1 MSILEPRLKEK
12 RWKPEVEE
20 EIIKLWEKEQTYKFN
35 EKTEKPI
42 YSVDTPPPYASGKW
56 HIGGAVHYSQID
68 MIARFRRMQGYEVL
82 FPFGVDRNGL
92 PIEVQVEKK
101 YNIKMVETPREEF
114 IKLCKELLDKYEG
127 EIVSLAKR
135 LGLSCNSFKPE
146 DIYRTDSPEYRK
158 ITQETFIELWKKGL
172 VYEDNR
178 PNNWCPVC
186 HTTIADAEV
195 EYREEETYL
204 NYVKFKVK
212 ETGEDLIIATT
223 RPELLCACGCVIV
236 HPDDDRYKHL
246 HGKTAIVPLYGKEV
260 PIIPHKEANPEFGT
274 GVVMI
279 CSYGDYGDVRLFR
292 ELKLKPT
299 IAINPKGRMTEAA
312 GKYAGLTVYKA
323 REQVI
328 KDLKEQGLLIKQEK
342 IVHRTPICWR
352 SKNPI
357 EFVAMPEY
365 YLKQIEFLEDL
376 LKIID
381 EIKFYPPYNKQLLI
395 NWINSVTTDWPISRR
410 RYYGTEIPLWYCKEC
425 GKPITPPPGK
435 YYQPWKE
442 DPPIDKCPHCGSTKG
457 FKGET
462 RTFDTW
468 FDSSI
473 SQLVILKY
481 KKNPEFFKKVFP
493 CSIRPQGKDI
503 VRTWLYYSI
512 LRTYQLLKAPAFREI
527 WISGMVVDEKGEAM
541 SKSKGNIV
549 MPEPLLKKYG
559 ADAIR
564 LWGSMEAG
572 LGSDIRFSEQRVGGA
587 YKFLVKLWNI
597 ARFISAFPEPQNQV
611 KLTATDQW
619 ILGELNKLIEE
630 AKEGYEKLDFQIP
643 ATKVRSFT
651 WEIFA
656 SHYIELVKSRAYNR
670 EGKFTEKEQQAA
682 WYTLHTVLKTILK
695 LLAPI
700 TPFITEKIYRELYSP
715 NKSIHLEKF
724 PQPNPE
730 WKTPLTKITQT
741 LMTVN
746 SAIWKYKKDHGK
758 ALRTPISEVWI
769 PEELKPLERDL
780 KEMHQI
786 QNLNYGT
793 PKEPQKLQRITVT
806 VTKTKTQVIYLK
818 L

>member
-1 MSILEPRLKEK
+1 MSILKPRLKEK

-35 EKTEKPI
+35 EKTKKPI

-68 MIARFRRMQGYEVL
+68 MIARYRRMQGYEVL

-92 PIEVQVEKK
+92 PIEVQVEKQ
-101 YNIKMVETPREEF
+101 YNIRMRETPREKF

-135 LGLSCNSFKPE
+135 LGLSCNSFKSE

-158 ITQETFIELWKKGL
+158 ITQETFIQLWKKGL
-172 VYEDNR
+172 VYEANR

-195 EYREEETYL
+195 EYKEEEAFL
-204 NYVKFKVK
+204 NYIKFKVK
-212 ETGEDLIIATT
+212 ETGEDLLIATT
-223 RPELLCACGCVIV
+223 RPELLCACRCVIV
-236 HPDDDRYKHL
+236 HPEDERYRHL
-246 HGKTAIVPLYGKEV
+246 HGKTAIVPIYNTEV

-274 GVVMI
+274 GAVMV

-299 IAINPKGRMTEAA
+299 IAINADGKMTEAA
-312 GKYAGLTVYKA
+312 GKYAGLTVQEA
-323 REQVI
+323 REQII
-328 KDLKEQGLLIKQEK
+328 KDLKEQDLLIKQEK

-352 SKNPI
+352 SKDPI
-357 EFVAMPEY
+357 EFIAMPEY
-365 YLKQIEFLEDL
+365 YLKQVEFLEDL

-381 EIKFYPPYNKQLLI
+381 KIKFYPPHHKQLLI

-435 YYQPWKE
+435 YYQPWRE
-442 DPPIDKCPHCGSTKG
+442 NPPINQCPHCGSTKG

-468 FDSSI
+468 FDSGI

-481 KKNPEFFKKVFP
+481 KKDPEFFKKAFP

-512 LRTYQLLKAPAFREI
+512 LRTYHLLKSPAFKEI

-549 MPEPLLKKYG
+549 MPEPLIKKYG
-559 ADAIR
+559 VDAIR

-597 ARFISAFPEPQNQV
+597 ARFISTFPEPE
-611 KLTATDQW
+611 KTPELTATDQW
-619 ILGELNKLIEE
+619 ILGELNKLIRE
-630 AKEGYEKLDFQIP
+630 AKEGYEKLDFQAP
-643 ATKVRSFT
+643 ATKTRSFT

-670 EGKFTEKEQQAA
+670 EGKFPEEEQQAA
-682 WYTLHTVLKTILK
+682 WHTLHTVLKTILK

-724 PQPNPE
+724 PQLDPE
-730 WKTPLTKITQT
+730 WETPLTEITPILT
-741 LMTVN
+741 AVN

-758 ALRTPISEVWI
+758 ALRTPISEAWI
-769 PEELKPLERDL
+769 PQELKPLEKDL

-793 PKEPQKLQRITVT
+793 PKQPQNLQKVTITP
-806 VTKTKTQVIYLK
+806 TKTTTQTIYLK